1 MEPLPWCFTVL
12 LVISSLRPPMAT
24 ANTYATVCGKTGKYA
39 ANSTYQQNVQSVTT
53 YLVNEAAFSGENG
66 FAKTWEGAAPDRVYG
81 LGICRGDTP
90 DNVTCYECLTSAAV
104 EVSTLCP
111 DDKDATL
118 FYDGCIVRF
127 SHQDF
132 LSSGHNE
139 PEVVVNGTNKVN
151 PAAVANSFDVLVDTL
166 MNKTAEHAAAASDAS
181 HRKVATGEALFDGG
195 DSQTKIYSMA
205 QCTPDLTSG
214 GCINCLRLEMD
225 KMALRVPGVLGQ
237 RVAGLRCN
245 IRFEVYPFYIGEA
258 MVRIEG
264 TPAPSPAPSKS
275 RLPAPPAPPNPA
287 SQPSKGGIKNM
298 IRIVAVS
305 APLVLLLCC
314 ILLTIIWTQSRR
326 LHKRILSSQLQ
337 EVFPPSTEEAIMLW
351 RMEEGRSELSMFE
364 FSQVIDATNNFSEG
378 NKLGEGG
385 FGRVY
390 KGINNIV

>member
-1 MEPLPWCFTVL
+1 MEPLPWCFTAL

-24 ANTYATVCGKTGKYA
+24 ANTYATVCGKRSNFS
-39 ANSTYQQNVQSVTT
+39 ANSTYQHNLQYVTT
-53 YLVNEAAFSGENG
+53 YLYNEAAFSGGNG
-66 FAKTWEGAAPDRVYG
+66 FAQTLGGAAPDMVYG

-90 DNVTCYECLTSAAV
+90 DNVTCYECLSSAAV

-127 SHQDF
+127 SDQDF

-181 HRKVATGEALFDGG
+181 HRKVATGEALFDGA
-195 DSQTKIYSMA
+195 DPQTKIYSMA

-214 GCINCLRLEMD
+214 GCKNCLRLEMD

-237 RVAGLRCN
+237 RVAGVRCN
-245 IRFEVYPFYIGEA
+245 VRFEVYPFYIGEA

-275 RLPAPPAPPNPA
+275 RLPAHPAPPNPA
-287 SQPSKGGIKNM
+287 SPPSKGGIYS
-298 IRIVAVS
+298 IYI
-305 APLVLLLCC
+305 
-314 ILLTIIWTQSRR
+314 
-326 LHKRILSSQLQ
+326 
-337 EVFPPSTEEAIMLW
+337 
-351 RMEEGRSELSMFE
+351 
-364 FSQVIDATNNFSEG
+364 
-378 NKLGEGG
+378 
-385 FGRVY
+385 Y
-390 KGINNIV
+390 KHL